1 MRRYIAALKP
11 KLYGWSAGIVPNA
24 SAPGSS
30 IHASIIGVS
39 AGIFSAIGS
48 CAIERTSRAMLHKH
62 PHRIMSIPH
71 RRGIDVYCFA
81 GRYIV
86 LEAWRTQ
93 MVAVRAA
100 TLLEHVWLARR
111 SAPRLCARSAPGQ
124 RPRGQSPRRIRMAG
138 SRKHVLEGFKA
149 LD

>member
-1 MRRYIAALKP
+1 MLQRRAVLSMHLCSGFQPAYH
-11 KLYGWSAGIVPNA
+11 
-24 SAPGSS
+24 APPDLAPS
-30 IHASIIGVS
+30 
-39 AGIFSAIGS
+39 
-48 CAIERTSRAMLHKH
+48 ERTSRCDAHNR

-100 TLLEHVWLARR
+100 ALLEHLWLARLF
-111 SAPRLCARSAPGQ
+111 STTLVCSICAGPTSEGR
-124 RPRGQSPRRIRMAG
+124 SPRRIRMAG
-138 SRKHVLEGFKA
+138 SRKHVLAGFKA
-149 LD
+149 LDFTQFVAGPTVTK